1 MMKRIFFILS
11 VLIILAPSANSQTF
25 TAERS
30 KDIQKFDALMTKL
43 ESSYFKQDTRS
54 IKRSVKSLTKIMT
67 REIKRT
73 TEDIAKMKHELYA
86 GNQNDRQSKINIQV
100 VTNRLQIMEYIKER
114 VVTFDMSKLYDYSER
129 ELGGFQAGLNHFNTL
144 MKYNWK
150 PELAIHRI
158 PANAK
163 WIRTP
168 AEKKSQ
174 E

>member
-1 MMKRIFFILS
+1 MKRIFFLLS
-11 VLIILAPSANSQTF
+11 VLIILIPNVNSQTF

-30 KDIQKFDALMTKL
+30 KDIQKFDELMMKL
-43 ESSYFKQDTRS
+43 ELSYFKQDTRS
-54 IKRSVKSLTKIMT
+54 IKRSVKSLTKIMR

-86 GNQNDRQSKINIQV
+86 GNQNDKQKKIDIGV

-114 VVTFDMSKLYDYSER
+114 VITFDMSTLYDYSER

-150 PELAIHRI
+150 PKLAIYRI

-163 WIRTP
+163 WTRTP
-168 AEKKSQ
+168 AEKK

>member
-1 MMKRIFFILS
+1 MKRIFIILS
-11 VLIILAPSANSQTF
+11 VLIVLAPIANSQTF

-30 KDIQKFDALMTKL
+30 KDIQKFDELMIKL

-54 IKRSVKSLTKIMT
+54 IKISVKSLTRIIT

-73 TEDIAKMKHELYA
+73 TKDIAKMKHEFYA
-86 GNQNDRQSKINIQV
+86 GNQNDRKKRIDIDV
-100 VTNRLQIMEYIKER
+100 VSNRLEIMEYIKER
-114 VVTFDMSKLYDYSER
+114 VITFDMSKLYNYSER

-144 MKYNWK
+144 MKYNQN
-150 PELAIHRI
+150 PDLAIHRI

-163 WIRTP
+163 WTRTP
-168 AEKKSQ
+168 AEKK